1 LRKEK
6 ESAKFWKLW
15 KVGQGNRGT
24 CSHSRAK
31 VTVKNRGSNYNQTM
45 EVVKKERKENLRK
58 KLVFQVS
65 GAHKGQNRE
74 EKSVYQNSV
83 AEPIELCMIL

>member
-1 LRKEK
+1 
-6 ESAKFWKLW
+6 
-15 KVGQGNRGT
+15 
-24 CSHSRAK
+24 
-31 VTVKNRGSNYNQTM
+31 M

-83 AEPIELCMIL
+83 AEPIELCMILWSPSHLVVYVRSFYYLGKATKP